1 MTKRNFHF
9 HQNGEMHWSAQYV
22 LARFFPRWVLVDI
35 LVPLAVTRVV
45 LVLVGWLG
53 FHLIQ
58 FPLRSS
64 KWEIGDNGMAQGVAG
79 HLSPN
84 AHPLVLDWARG
95 GDGWYLHGPQ
105 NGYLD

>member
-1 MTKRNFHF
+1 MTKRHFHF
-9 HQNGEMHWSAQYV
+9 HQNGEMHWSAQHV
-22 LARFFPRWVLVDI
+22 VARFFPRWLLVDI

-45 LVLVGWLG
+45 LVLVAWLG

-64 KWEIGDNGMAQGVAG
+64 KWEIGDNGMAQDVAG

-84 AHPLVLDWARG
+84 AHPFINMWARWDAG
-95 GDGWYLHGPQ
+95 
-105 NGYLD
+105 